1 MDLGISNRK
10 FASIAFLLLTIIISL
25 ALSGLSFLINDN
37 KSSVSFTTENFDT
50 STLSKTDFANS
61 AGVDSPNVSVAGGPV
76 AKTSTAQV
84 NKGDPIKM
92 NPMPCHSA
100 DNVMSAPNDVQYGSF
115 SQPVKIT
122 ASSNSDNKPKP
133 KSSPAQSQSSIFD
146 RIFDFMSG
154 SNKPEAF
161 TLKY

>member
-1 MDLGISNRK
+1 
-10 FASIAFLLLTIIISL
+10 L

-37 KSSVSFTTENFDT
+37 KSRISFTTENFDNG
-50 STLSKTDFANS
+50 TLSKTDFANS
-61 AGVDSPNVSVAGGPV
+61 AGVDSPNISVAGGPV
-76 AKTSTAQV
+76 SKTSAGQA

-100 DNVMSAPNDVQYGSF
+100 DNVMTAPNDVQYGSF

-122 ASSNSDNKPKP
+122 ASSNSDKAKP

-154 SNKPEAF
+154 SNKPESF
-161 TLKY
+161 SLRH

>member
-10 FASIAFLLLTIIISL
+10 FASIVFLLLTIIISL

-37 KSSVSFTTENFDT
+37 KSSVSLTTENFDNG
-50 STLSKTDFANS
+50 TLSKTDFANA
-61 AGVDSPNVSVAGGPV
+61 AGVDSPNISVAGGPV
-76 AKTSTAQV
+76 SKASSTQV

-100 DNVMSAPNDVQYGSF
+100 DNVMSASNDIQYGSF
-115 SQPVKIT
+115 SQPVKIV
-122 ASSNSDNKPKP
+122 ASSNSDKPKP

>member
-37 KSSVSFTTENFDT
+37 KSSVAFTTENFD
-50 STLSKTDFANS
+50 SGTLSKTDFANS
-61 AGVDSPNVSVAGGPV
+61 AGVDSLNISVAGGPV
-76 AKTSTAQV
+76 SKTSTTQA

-92 NPMPCHSA
+92 KPMPCHSA
-100 DNVMSAPNDVQYGSF
+100 NNITTASNDVQYGSF
-115 SQPVKIT
+115 SQPVKIV

-133 KSSPAQSQSSIFD
+133 KSSTETSQSSVFD
-146 RIFDFMSG
+146 RIFDFMSS
-154 SNKPEAF
+154 SNKPESF
-161 TLKY
+161 TLRH

>member
-37 KSSVSFTTENFDT
+37 KSRISFTTENFDNG
-50 STLSKTDFANS
+50 TLSKTDFANS
-61 AGVDSPNVSVAGGPV
+61 AGADSPNISVAGGPV
-76 AKTSTAQV
+76 SKTSTAQV

-100 DNVMSAPNDVQYGSF
+100 DNIMSAPNDVQYGSF

-122 ASSNSDNKPKP
+122 ASCNSDKVKP
-133 KSSPAQSQSSIFD
+133 KSLPEKSQSSVFD
-146 RIFDFMSG
+146 RIFDFMNN
-154 SNKPEAF
+154 SNKPESF
-161 TLKY
+161 TLRH